1 MSIERA
7 RVVYRARVGDMEA
20 EFDSMFALDHEIW
33 KLLKGGSAL
42 CKEPV
47 KAEDIVITPRD
58 DTAMWR
64 KLDNGGLE

>member
-1 MSIERA
+1 
-7 RVVYRARVGDMEA
+7 MEA